1 LKLRQVILGTVG
13 ALAVTLVLAVPAV
26 GQQSPVTQ
34 GQYGEKTDV
43 IGGGGG
49 NLSDPGD
56 PSATSDPS
64 TVGSLPFTGLDLGLM
79 AAAAAG
85 LVGAGILIRRRSG
98 PAGQP
103 GA

>member
-1 LKLRQVILGTVG
+1 
-13 ALAVTLVLAVPAV
+13 
-26 GQQSPVTQ
+26 VTQ
-34 GQYGEKTDV
+34 DQYGDKTEV

-49 NLSDPGD
+49 NLDDPGD

-85 LVGAGILIRRRSG
+85 LVAAGIVLRRRSR
-98 PAGQP
+98 PAGEP
-103 GA
+103 SA